1 MALRQ
6 SVSTSQTANHAAVA
20 SVPSTHSSQL
30 HTPLHS
36 PALTA
41 SLKTAGVI
49 IFVVLCALI
58 VMSARASGKNA
69 SDQFNTANEGATSSL
84 DVQSQSVDQK
94 SPGSGDD
101 ASAGSTSASVQST
114 TSSNSEGG
122 ASVDVSVNGQPVDVP
137 DNGNYQKTITSPDGS
152 STTTLNV
159 SSSSA
164 GTTSTRSN
172 TSTHVDVRSNSNVSG
187 NVSTQVKVN
196 GTGGAN

>member
-6 SVSTSQTANHAAVA
+6 SVSTSQTANHAAA
-20 SVPSTHSSQL
+20 ATVPSTQSSQF

-69 SDQFNTANEGATSSL
+69 NDQFNTANEGATSSL
-84 DVQSQSVDQK
+84 NVQTQSVDQK
-94 SPGSGDD
+94 STASGND
-101 ASAGSTSASVQST
+101 ASAGSTSASVQAT

-122 ASVDVSVNGQPVDVP
+122 TSVDVSVNGQPVDVP

-152 STTTLNV
+152 TTTLNV
-159 SSSSA
+159 SSSSDGSA
-164 GTTSTRSN
+164 STHSN
-172 TSTHVDVRSNSNVSG
+172 TSTHVDVRSNSTTNG
-187 NVSTQVKVN
+187 STSTRVKVN
-196 GTGGAN
+196 GTGGTN

>member
-6 SVSTSQTANHAAVA
+6 SVSTSQTANHAAA
-20 SVPSTHSSQL
+20 ATVPSTQSSQF

-58 VMSARASGKNA
+58 VMSARASGKNPN
-69 SDQFNTANEGATSSL
+69 DQFNTANEGATSSL
-84 DVQSQSVDQK
+84 NVQTQSVDQK
-94 SPGSGDD
+94 STASGND
-101 ASAGSTSASVQST
+101 ASAGSTSASVQAT

-122 ASVDVSVNGQPVDVP
+122 TSVDVSVNGQPVDVP

-152 STTTLNV
+152 TTTLNV
-159 SSSSA
+159 SSSSDGSA
-164 GTTSTRSN
+164 STHSN
-172 TSTHVDVRSNSNVSG
+172 TSTHVDVRSNSTTNG
-187 NVSTQVKVN
+187 STSTRVKVN
-196 GTGGAN
+196 GTGGTN